1 MHSLIL
7 FDVKWSLAGR
17 ILVLWLDIE
26 EQVEASPV
34 LLDTV
39 TLERIQ

>member
-1 MHSLIL
+1 MLSLIP

-17 ILVLWLDIE
+17 ILWLDIE